1 MRGESNEIW
10 NNRNLSFI
18 LILRIEANEDDSHKL
33 VVVHLFPTVRSIGS
47 NALCQTIYRASTSVG
62 AFFLSK
68 TDYGMKKLAVNVIK
82 RRILADTITPVSIYL
97 KVRDIYPNSL
107 LLESS
112 DYHSK
117 ENSYSFICMDP
128 LAEFLVHHNV
138 ISTSLP
144 GQEIYREAAGPGN
157 KVVESLRN
165 FLTAFDI
172 ESGGEALLVDGIFG
186 YASFD
191 AVQYFEDIS
200 FQSTLPD
207 KEDIPEMRY
216 NFFRFVL
223 AINHLTN
230 ELLLFEHIVNGG
242 NSEIDRVST
251 LLHNRNI
258 ATYGFASSGKE
269 SSRLSDDDFKAMVA
283 RGKEHCYRGDVFQI
297 VLSRQFY
304 QDFTGDEFN
313 VYRALRS
320 INPSPYLFYFDYG
333 SYKLFGSSPEAQIE
347 VKDGRAYINPIAGT
361 FRRTGN
367 DREDQE
373 LARKLTED
381 EKENAEHVM
390 LVDLARNDLSRTTR
404 KVQVEDYREIQFY
417 SHVIHMVSKVSGEVP
432 EDVNSIRILAESFPA
447 GTLSGAPKYRAM
459 ELIDQ
464 YEGKRRGYYGGAIG
478 FLRFNGDINHA
489 IMIRSFL
496 SRDHRLYYQA
506 GAGVV
511 SESTEEGELQEVN
524 NKLAA
529 LKSAIEMATNMNK
542 Y

>member
-1 MRGESNEIW
+1 MEKVPVR
-10 NNRNLSFI
+10 
-18 LILRIEANEDDSHKL
+18 
-33 VVVHLFPTVRSIGS
+33 VV
-47 NALCQTIYRASTSVG
+47 
-62 AFFLSK
+62 
-68 TDYGMKKLAVNVIK
+68 K
-82 RRILADTITPVSIYL
+82 RKILADIITPVSIYL
-97 KVRDIYPNSL
+97 KIRDIYPNSL

-117 ENSYSFICMDP
+117 ENSFSFICMDP
-128 LAEFLVHHNV
+128 MAEFLVQHDEMR
-138 ISTSLP
+138 ISLP
-144 GQEIYREAAGPGN
+144 GLEAKTEAIAPGN
-157 KVVESLRN
+157 TVVDRLKG
-165 FLTAFDI
+165 FLSSFELD
-172 ESGGEALLVDGIFG
+172 SGGEELLVDGIFG
-186 YASFD
+186 YTSFD
-191 AVQYFEDIS
+191 AVQYFEDIH
-200 FQSTLPD
+200 FQSAQSE

-223 AINHLTN
+223 AVNHLSN

-242 NSEIDRVST
+242 ESEIDRVSS

-258 ATYGFASSGKE
+258 ATYGFATSGEE
-269 SSRLSDDDFKAMVA
+269 SSNMSDDDYRAMVA
-283 RGKEHCYRGDVFQI
+283 KGKEHCFRGDVFQI
-297 VLSRQFY
+297 VLSRQFF

-333 SYKLFGSSPEAQIE
+333 SYKVFGSSPEAQIE
-347 VKDGRAYINPIAGT
+347 VKGGKAYINPIAGT

-381 EKENAEHVM
+381 EKENSEHVM
-390 LVDLARNDLSRTTR
+390 LVDLARNDLSRTTQ
-404 KVQVEDYREIQFY
+404 KVKVEEYREIQFY
-417 SHVIHMVSKVSGEVP
+417 SHVIHMVSKVSGDLP
-432 EDVNSIRILAESFPA
+432 EDANTIGILAESFPA
-447 GTLSGAPKYRAM
+447 GTLSGAPKYKAM
-459 ELIDQ
+459 ELIDR

-478 FLRFNGDINHA
+478 LLRFNGDINHA

-529 LKSAIEMATNMNK
+529 LKSAIEMAGNIHISN
-542 Y
+542 